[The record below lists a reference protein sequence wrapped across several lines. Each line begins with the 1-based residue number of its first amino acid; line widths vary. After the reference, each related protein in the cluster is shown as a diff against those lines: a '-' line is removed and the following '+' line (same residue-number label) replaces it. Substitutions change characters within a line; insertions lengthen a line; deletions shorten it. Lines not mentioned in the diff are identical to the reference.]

1 MSTTLSQPLDGAQW
15 AVARGFKVHPTD
27 GKRAL
32 WPSWPK
38 RATSTL
44 DALRSHLENG
54 GNYAIAAGPSGLLIL
69 DEDKPGELARWQ
81 QDTGIKVPATLT
93 VATGKGRHYY
103 LEAAGHEYSNA
114 SPFRR
119 AGYEIDVRGG
129 AGYVIGP
136 GSVHEGTGALYTLEN
151 DEAPAQ
157 VPAQLHEFLTAPHK
171 AAPEAP
177 AQPVE
182 VGSLATAR
190 NWQAAAIEGVLR
202 DLQALQGMAP
212 GERLNGYGWDALT
225 NHYALRL
232 VALSNHDPAAYPR
245 ERAHSDFL
253 QYGPQ
258 DATFTVRHLEH
269 KWQSAQEYAG
279 STVAQPRES
288 WSDNEAFLESLTKGA
303 MPPAQSAQ
311 TVPPSNYPTPLG
323 NAPLSASES
332 APKRNAP
339 LVWEDVLNGPP
350 EPEDW
355 ILWPLVERGKQVTL
369 FSAPKQGKSLV
380 TLDLV
385 AAACAGNPGPN
396 NKGRAPIRAL
406 YLDAENTASDLRE
419 RLHAMGYEPS
429 DLENLT
435 YISFPSLPPLDT
447 AQGAHE
453 LHQLVIEHR
462 PELIVLDTLSRFIEG
477 DENESKTW
485 QNLYQRSLMPLKGQ
499 NIAVLRLDHTGKDV
513 TRGER
518 GSSAKTSD
526 VDASYLLTY
535 EPGRGTR
542 TLKRELT
549 RNGHGPERITL
560 AIREE
565 PLRHTVPNINEA
577 GPLKNVHRIINELDA
592 AGVPEEW
599 GRDKAREALKQR
611 GFKCNNEELA
621 EAIKERRDLS
631 ASIVRKTPPRTGSR
645 TGSDLSATPRTDKK
659 NPCPEAYGQ
668 ARTGEAQPQLSAHPA
683 TLKVAGGGQAHEN
696 SAGSEPCP
704 ACNEPECNGE
714 CLQGEP

>member
-1 MSTTLSQPLDGAQW
+1 M
-15 AVARGFKVHPTD
+15 
-27 GKRAL
+27 
-32 WPSWPK
+32 
-38 RATSTL
+38 
-44 DALRSHLENG
+44 
-54 GNYAIAAGPSGLLIL
+54 
-69 DEDKPGELARWQ
+69 
-81 QDTGIKVPATLT
+81 
-93 VATGKGRHYY
+93 
-103 LEAAGHEYSNA
+103 
-114 SPFRR
+114 
-119 AGYEIDVRGG
+119 RGG

-151 DEAPAQ
+151 DEAPAR

-182 VGSLATAR
+182 VGSLATASK
-190 NWQAAAIEGVLR
+190 WQAAAIEGVLR

-245 ERAHSDFL
+245 EKAHSDFL

-311 TVPPSNYPTPLG
+311 TVPPNNDPTPLG

-485 QNLYQRSLMPLKGQ
+485 QALYQHSLMPLKGQ

-549 RNGHGPERITL
+549 RNGHSPERITL

-565 PLRHTVPNINEA
+565 PLRHTVPSINEA
-577 GPLKNVHRIINELDA
+577 AAFNPVHRILNELDA
-592 AGVPEEW
+592 AGVPGDW
-599 GRDKAREALKQR
+599 GRERAAEVLKQR
-611 GFKCNNEELA
+611 GFKCKTIDLA
-621 EAIKERRDLS
+621 DAVRERKKLF
-631 ASIVRKTPPRTGSR
+631 AAIVRETPPGTG
-645 TGSDLSATPRTDKK
+645 TGTGENLSHGGGTEEK
-659 NPCPEAYGQ
+659 NPCSEAWEQVGTGGAQ
-668 ARTGEAQPQLSAHPA
+668 ADLFPHPA
-683 TLKVAGGGQAHEN
+683 TLKVAGVEQPHESSGN
-696 SAGSEPCP
+696 SDPCP
-704 ACNEPECNGE
+704 ACNELECKGE
-714 CLQGEP
+714 CL